1 MGANK
6 MIARAMSKSGGR
18 VKMIPSNDKYLFSE
32 WEKWLSY
39 EPEFEKQRM
48 EYLSSKKATECS
60 FEEQKEICRYHRNQY
75 IARLFQLYGTSMC
88 SEEDYMKVYD
98 FMCKESIGEFMK
110 SKLTSE
116 ELQYARQE
124 ITRLY
129 QASKEQLSAI
139 VREGQT
145 LETYEQLSMVD
156 AYILHGLSQIDFS
169 RNLVDLDKTLDTQL
183 KENEIMR
190 QKSLYYATYP
200 HKKK

>member
-1 MGANK
+1 
-6 MIARAMSKSGGR
+6 
-18 VKMIPSNDKYLFSE
+18 
-32 WEKWLSY
+32 
-39 EPEFEKQRM
+39 M
-48 EYLSSKKATECS
+48 EYLSSKEATECS
-60 FEEQKEICRYHRNQY
+60 FEELKEIFRYHRNQY
-75 IARLFQLYGTSMC
+75 FARLFQLYGTSMC

-124 ITRLY
+124 ITRLC

-145 LETYEQLSMVD
+145 PETYEQLSMVD
-156 AYILHGLSQIDFS
+156 SYILHRLSQIDFS

>member
-1 MGANK
+1 
-6 MIARAMSKSGGR
+6 
-18 VKMIPSNDKYLFSE
+18 
-32 WEKWLSY
+32 
-39 EPEFEKQRM
+39 M

-88 SEEDYMKVYD
+88 SEEGYMKVYD
-98 FMCKESIGEFMK
+98 FMSVGKLMK

-124 ITRLY
+124 ITRLC

-145 LETYEQLSMVD
+145 PETYEQLSMVD
-156 AYILHGLSQIDFS
+156 SYILHRLSQIDFS

-200 HKKK
+200 HEKK

>member
-1 MGANK
+1 
-6 MIARAMSKSGGR
+6 
-18 VKMIPSNDKYLFSE
+18 
-32 WEKWLSY
+32 
-39 EPEFEKQRM
+39 
-48 EYLSSKKATECS
+48 
-60 FEEQKEICRYHRNQY
+60 
-75 IARLFQLYGTSMC
+75 MC

-98 FMCKESIGEFMK
+98 FMSVGKLMK

-124 ITRLY
+124 ITRLC
-129 QASKEQLSAI
+129 QASTEQLSAI

-145 LETYEQLSMVD
+145 PETYEQLSMVD

-169 RNLVDLDKTLDTQL
+169 RNLVDLDKTLDTQV